1 MDGYK
6 TVQSDV
12 TAVRN
17 VLWNQV
23 EQIVKAV
30 YFYFVLDS
38 ETGNQDKRKSP
49 STTQET
55 TPNTAPVQVSA
66 LNSLCSAYASD
77 SDDNEEISGTNS
89 QKI

>member
-1 MDGYK
+1 MDIK
-6 TVQSDV
+6 TVQTDV
-12 TAVRN
+12 TTVRN

-23 EQIVKAV
+23 EQIVKAF
-30 YFYFVLDS
+30 YFFVLDS
-38 ETGNQDKRKSP
+38 ETGNQDKRKCP

-77 SDDNEEISGTNS
+77 SDDTEEISGTND
-89 QKI
+89 QKYN

>member
-12 TAVRN
+12 TTVRN

-38 ETGNQDKRKSP
+38 ETGNQDKRKCP

>member
-1 MDGYK
+1 MDIK
-6 TVQSDV
+6 TVQTDV
-12 TAVRN
+12 TTVWN
-17 VLWNQV
+17 VSWNQV
-23 EQIVKAV
+23 EQIVKA
-30 YFYFVLDS
+30 FDIFVLDS
-38 ETGNQDKRKSP
+38 ETGNQDKRKCP

-77 SDDNEEISGTNS
+77 SDDNEEISGTND

>member
-1 MDGYK
+1 M
-6 TVQSDV
+6 
-12 TAVRN
+12 
-17 VLWNQV
+17 
-23 EQIVKAV
+23 KAF
-30 YFYFVLDS
+30 YFYSVLDS
-38 ETGNQDKRKSP
+38 ETANQDKGKCP

-77 SDDNEEISGTNS
+77 SDDNEEMSGTNN